1 MPSSSSSSSS
11 PSRGRPRTGGGSR
24 PGQKSSQTRRETEQ
38 IEVDG
43 HPVIVVR
50 SSRRTRTVSADQVD
64 GVLRLRVP
72 MRLGRRQVD
81 GHARAF
87 RRKLERRAAR
97 SERTED
103 ELMQRAHQ
111 LVEEHFGGLLD
122 PDEVRSVTWSDR
134 QNTLW
139 GSTTALEGTIRLS
152 SRLSGMPRWVQDSV
166 LIHELAH
173 LIEPDHGPEF
183 QRLVAAYPH
192 TVAADA
198 FLEGVSYGWRN
209 PQD

>member
-1 MPSSSSSSSS
+1 MASSSS
-11 PSRGRPRTGGGSR
+11 SRGRPRSGSGSGR
-24 PGQKSSQTRRETEQ
+24 KPAQTRRETEQ
-38 IEVDG
+38 VEVDG

-64 GVLRLRVP
+64 GVLRLQVP
-72 MRLGRRQVD
+72 MRLTRRQVD

-87 RRKLERRAAR
+87 RQKLERRAAR
-97 SERTED
+97 GERSED
-103 ELMQRAHQ
+103 ELMRRARQ
-111 LVEEHFGGLLD
+111 LVAEYFGGLLD
-122 PDEVRSVTWSDR
+122 PAEVRSVTWSDR

-152 SRLSGMPRWVQDSV
+152 SRLSGMPVWVQDSV
-166 LIHELAH
+166 LVHELAH
-173 LIEPDHGPEF
+173 LIAPDHGAEF

-209 PQD
+209 PQG